1 MNDVFMIAARRTA
14 VAPRDGSFAQIG
26 AADLGAAVI
35 QGVLEKLDLSG
46 AQIDEVIFGNALYG
60 GGNPARVA
68 ALAAGLSETIPA
80 STIDTQCCSGLDA
93 ILFGASRIRA
103 GEAQIV
109 VAGGLESYSR
119 SPLRFRRPL
128 SASEQAQPYER
139 PPFTPWPDRD
149 PDLIESAAALAQ
161 SLGVA
166 RYAQEAFAIKS
177 HAKALAGNF
186 DDELVRVA
194 GLARDEFARSL
205 NARVC
210 SRLPVISGDQVH
222 GLTAATIAVQADAA
236 AAVVLVSSQ
245 IAARL
250 KPSCAIRFHASSR
263 MGGAP
268 DLPAL
273 AGIAPVKKLISG
285 IPRKRLLACELM
297 EAFAVQ
303 AMAWRDAL
311 DLDPLCVNR
320 SGGALSRG
328 HPIGASGAILAVR
341 LFHELKHETKGAFG
355 LAAIAA
361 AGGLAS
367 ATLFE
372 RM

>member
-1 MNDVFMIAARRTA
+1 MSDVFMIAARRTA
-14 VAPRDGSFAQIG
+14 VAPRDGSFKHIG

-35 QGVLEKLDLSG
+35 QGVLEKLELSG
-46 AQIDEVIFGNALYG
+46 ARIDEVIFGNALYG

-68 ALAAGLSETIPA
+68 ALAAGLSEMIPA

-93 ILFGASRIRA
+93 ILLGASRIRA

-109 VAGGLESYSR
+109 VVGGLESYSR

-128 SASEQAQPYER
+128 YTGEQAQPYER
-139 PPFTPWPDRD
+139 PPFTPWPHRD
-149 PDLIESAAALAQ
+149 PDLIESAVALAQ
-161 SLGVA
+161 SMGTA
-166 RYAQEAFAIKS
+166 RVTQEAFAIAS

-186 DDELVRVA
+186 DDELVYVA
-194 GLARDEFARSL
+194 GLSRDEFARSL
-205 NARVC
+205 DARVC
-210 SRLPVISGDQVH
+210 SRLPVLSGDQAH

-250 KPSCAIRFHASSR
+250 KLSNVIRIRTASR
-263 MGGAP
+263 LGGAP

-273 AGIAPVKKLISG
+273 AGIAPIKNLLSG
-285 IPRKRLLACELM
+285 IPRQRLLACELM

-303 AMAWRDAL
+303 AMAWQDAL

-341 LFHELKHETKGAFG
+341 LFHELKHETKGTFG
-355 LAAIAA
+355 IAAIAA

-367 ATLFE
+367 AALFE